1 MTSSPEENPP
11 IVTTSNTLPK
21 AEPPTSDPA
30 QDAHTISPPPTTGQ
44 GKGLPLDISAALGSA
59 GSTIASVLPASVST
73 ALGVGE
79 PTPAAPAPD
88 TPTTPRR
95 PDEPEDPKISA
106 LRAMFPDFDVSILC
120 VHLTSL
126 HVCVRGALTAEGA
139 QADGAGQRAR
149 RAGPGGRRPPGHERP
164 QLRLDRHRA
173 RRPPTYLKC

>member
-59 GSTIASVLPASVST
+59 GSTIASVLPTSVSA

-79 PTPAAPAPD
+79 PTSAAPAAD

-120 VHLTSL
+120 VRPLPA
-126 HVCVRGALTAEGA
+126 CMRGA
-139 QADGAGQRAR
+139 DCR
-149 RAGPGGRRPPGHERP
+149 RRPGRRCWTACTACRT
-164 QLRLDRHRA
+164 
-173 RRPPTYLKC
+173 RRSTSSWA